1 MTQYAAGAAVAAA
14 GEEERGE
21 QAASGQPS
29 DPARRQLLTL
39 KRPGIDVECLE
50 LETDSGSQTPF
61 SPPGQGQGQGQ
72 GRRGG
77 RRGGSGICKTIIAI
91 QHEQACALSDCESE
105 SKDLFGTSPSPR
117 NYLLEQAARGWL
129 GNAQG
134 NAGSSIISSS
144 SSSSSSNSSSS
155 GTVSSAAVG
164 TKGKK
169 QQRSTYGS
177 LDMLNHENL

>member
-1 MTQYAAGAAVAAA
+1 MTQYAANAAGAAA
-14 GEEERGE
+14 GEEEKE
-21 QAASGQPS
+21 AASGQPF

-50 LETDSGSQTPF
+50 FETDSGSQTPF
-61 SPPGQGQGQGQ
+61 SPLGQGQGQ
-72 GRRGG
+72 GRRGD
-77 RRGGSGICKTIIAI
+77 RRDRSGICKTIIAI
-91 QHEQACALSDCESE
+91 QHERARALSDCE

-117 NYLLEQAARGWL
+117 HYLLEQAARGGL

-134 NAGSSIISSS
+134 NTGSSIITSSS
-144 SSSSSSNSSSS
+144 SSSSS

-164 TKGKK
+164 AKGKK
-169 QQRSTYGS
+169 QQRSRYGS